1 MQSQC
6 DCTFRFPGLK
16 RRGEQQ
22 APTHAASIF
31 TDPVSASVAWDD
43 VEALFIAADC
53 RVVEGAGS
61 RVRFEKNGLV
71 ANFHRPHPNKKA
83 KRYQVR
89 DARDFLTKLGVAP

>member
-1 MQSQC
+1 MNS
-6 DCTFRFPGLK
+6 K
-16 RRGEQQ
+16 HRRTLQ
-22 APTHAASIF
+22 AIF
-31 TDPVSASVAWDD
+31 ADPVSVSLAWND
-43 VEALFIAADC
+43 VEALFIAAGC

-71 ANFHRPHPNKKA
+71 ASFHRPHPNKEA